1 VEEDVEGSTGGSVIG
16 RSTLKEIE
24 MRGPSVVVGVG
35 SGVCTGV
42 SEVVVVSDVVGSGI
56 RGGKEI
62 DINGGASVVVTTT
75 SDEVVESV
83 EAGLDS
89 GFVGGSDGLAVS
101 DEVSVDVAVSVVD
114 GADTV
119 ITVGGPSSLDEDP
132 ESPGKSTS
140 TSTSCLLCHGV
151 SWPSSGPRRS
161 CGRLLSTAAGAPAT
175 ASETESSGAIVK
187 RSMLRGFITCRS

>member
-1 VEEDVEGSTGGSVIG
+1 VIG

-42 SEVVVVSDVVGSGI
+42 SEVVVVSVVVGSGK

-132 ESPGKSTS
+132 ESPGKLTS
-140 TSTSCLLCHGV
+140 MSSCLLCHGV
-151 SWPSSGPRRS
+151 SWPSSGPRRC

-175 ASETESSGAIVK
+175 ASETESSGAMVQ